1 MPLAVEARLALARVE
16 RVSVAGSDEVDDA
29 AVARVGREEVV
40 EEAREEAREA
50 AEGVGAVRV
59 VLFRRRAEQFAGRS
73 EPAILIS
80 LSLSHLDDL
89 VVDGPLAAAFDPAL
103 VGRTVGVLG

>member
-16 RVSVAGSDEVDDA
+16 RVSVAGSDEVDPV

-40 EEAREEAREA
+40 EEAREA

-59 VLFRRRAEQFAGRS
+59 VLFRRRADSVS
-73 EPAILIS
+73 EPNNS
-80 LSLSHLDDL
+80 RVGQSQLS
-89 VVDGPLAAAFDPAL
+89 
-103 VGRTVGVLG
+103 

>member
-40 EEAREEAREA
+40 EEAREA